1 MEKKEKL
8 EKAVK
13 LYITPVSVVMNI
25 DAGCQLLS
33 GSVHGDHQSA
43 DDDDAYAKQ
52 YFLQLACLPP
62 VYLSVALQRV
72 QAVRMVVVK
81 RRQNTWLFSR
91 LKMPLYRQS
100 PL

>member
-43 DDDDAYAKQ
+43 DDDDAYAK
-52 YFLQLACLPP
+52 
-62 VYLSVALQRV
+62 
-72 QAVRMVVVK
+72 
-81 RRQNTWLFSR
+81 
-91 LKMPLYRQS
+91 
-100 PL
+100 

>member
-13 LYITPVSVVMNI
+13 LYITPVSVVMNV
-25 DAGCQLLS
+25 DTGCQLLS

-52 YFLQLACLPP
+52 YDWGLQDSDENDWDKADES
-62 VYLSVALQRV
+62 YERK
-72 QAVRMVVVK
+72 K
-81 RRQNTWLFSR
+81 RT
-91 LKMPLYRQS
+91 
-100 PL
+100 